1 MFGINTAKRIV
12 KGLVQA
18 TEVDPEAEAWHRQY
32 RRTPDLWY
40 LAQHAR
46 QLVFI
51 ADDFKRGKQKHEL
64 LEGQEPIHPSCY
76 TLDEFTM
83 YHKDLGVRSFPLP
96 FEKGVDFE
104 IHGWYKPELAR
115 IKGELYALPSPLMW
129 KVLDIEKDNGV
140 QFFRRRAS
148 ITLPWREIVYNNDV
162 NPDVWVSKIP
172 NMNGDYIRTIRAWM
186 YIARPD
192 YWDDYLGVHLGTRPV
207 PIYSPNAPKKWIN
220 NYYQF

>member
-1 MFGINTAKRIV
+1 MLGFGTAKKIV
-12 KGLVQA
+12 QSLVNAQEID
-18 TEVDPEAEAWHRQY
+18 TEAEAWHRQY

-40 LAQHAR
+40 LNQHAR

-51 ADDFKRGKQKHEL
+51 ADEFKRGKEKHDL
-64 LEGQEPIHPSCY
+64 LEGQEPIHPGCY

-96 FEKGVDFE
+96 FEKEIDFQ

-129 KVLDIEKDNGV
+129 KVLDIQKDNGV

-148 ITLPWREIVYNNDV
+148 ISLPWREVRYDDSSDAIIVA
-162 NPDVWVSKIP
+162 KIP
-172 NMNGDYIRTIRAWM
+172 NISKDFVRTVRAWM
-186 YIARPD
+186 YIARPE

-207 PIYSPNAPKKWIN
+207 PIFTHNTPKIWIKD
-220 NYYQF
+220 YYQF